1 MPVPKQRDPDATR
14 ARLEQWLS
22 RQLPDARDLK
32 IAALTST
39 TESGFSNETLL
50 VDAAWTDAEKI
61 ARWFGP
67 SQVKDGTVRAE
78 IDLRVGGRYR
88 ISFESADG
96 EYHQVGGVYREIV
109 PNQLLVFSWAW
120 HTTPERESQLTIS
133 LKPDGGATLLTLRQ
147 EALFDEA
154 ARSGHERGWTE
165 SLDKLERY
173 LA

>member
-1 MPVPKQRDPDATR
+1 MAIRSSAAADPGLASRPSLTFKRRIDAGC
-14 ARLEQWLS
+14 E
-22 RQLPDARDLK
+22 K
-32 IAALTST
+32 IY
-39 TESGFSNETLL
+39 
-50 VDAAWTDAEKI
+50 AAWTDPEKI

-67 SQVKDGTVRAE
+67 AQVKTGSVSAE

-154 ARSGHERGWTE
+154 ARSGHERGWSE
-165 SLDKLERY
+165 SLDKLEKY

>member
-1 MPVPKQRDPDATR
+1 MAIPSSTAADAGL
-14 ARLEQWLS
+14 AS
-22 RQLPDARDLK
+22 RPSLTLKRRIDAGSEK
-32 IAALTST
+32 IY
-39 TESGFSNETLL
+39 
-50 VDAAWTDAEKI
+50 AAWTDAEKI

>member
-1 MPVPKQRDPDATR
+1 
-14 ARLEQWLS
+14 
-22 RQLPDARDLK
+22 
-32 IAALTST
+32 
-39 TESGFSNETLL
+39 
-50 VDAAWTDAEKI
+50 
-61 ARWFGP
+61 
-67 SQVKDGTVRAE
+67 VRAE

>member
-1 MPVPKQRDPDATR
+1 MAIQ
-14 ARLEQWLS
+14 S
-22 RQLPDARDLK
+22 
-32 IAALTST
+32 IAAADAGPAGRPSLTLKRRIDAPA
-39 TESGFSNETLL
+39 EKIY
-50 VDAAWTDAEKI
+50 AAWTDPEKI

-67 SQVKDGTVRAE
+67 AQIKDAVQAE

-109 PNQLLVFSWAW
+109 PDRLLVFSWAW

-165 SLDKLERY
+165 SLDKLEKY
-173 LA
+173 LAKNIA